1 MSTISRKMLNDSIGK
16 MNKDAYYSSK
26 YTPNKPETKKE
37 KEKRERKRIKKLEST
52 KTKEQIKNI
61 LLTVERNK
69 KYDEE
74 IDIDLAKIFIS
85 DTNKTLTEKQVEEI
99 AQKRAE
105 IRRNTISEEN
115 RNILDNMVEIYPEED
130 AAKNSGLLMSRRD
143 K

>member
-37 KEKRERKRIKKLEST
+37 KEKLERKRIKKLEST